1 MNRLRE
7 YSWKDWINVPK
18 NKELYNSNMN
28 EGLRQFQLEK
38 NQGSLHNLNMI
49 QMVVYLK
56 SQDLL
61 EEYLPINIT

>member
-38 NQGSLHNLNMI
+38 NRRDKLTQIAVFNQKGF
-49 QMVVYLK
+49 Q
-56 SQDLL
+56 
-61 EEYLPINIT
+61 

>member
-1 MNRLRE
+1 MSTLRE

-38 NQGSLHNLNMI
+38 NRRDKLTQVAVFNQKGF
-49 QMVVYLK
+49 Q
-56 SQDLL
+56 
-61 EEYLPINIT
+61 

>member
-1 MNRLRE
+1 MSTLRE

-38 NQGSLHNLNMI
+38 NRRDKLTQIAVFNQRGF
-49 QMVVYLK
+49 QWK
-56 SQDLL
+56 SQN
-61 EEYLPINIT
+61 EQSY